1 MDSLEGSIDRTR
13 RTRRRCRARRR
24 AGRREGGMC
33 DLASSDPSSWD
44 ILSVLERGRGGADVV
59 ARGGDDV
66 GAFDDEA
73 FWNGIGVDVG
83 AEAGG
88 VVTEEGGERRVGGDE
103 ETATRRRGA
112 RRFERA
118 LAACEASIEALCGGA
133 LVDGMDPMEAL
144 DAPMRRPTGAATTRR
159 RVGARR
165 GAYRLAV
172 EASVEKLEDGF
183 RWRKYGNKMLSGQ
196 RHPRG
201 YYKCTTVPKT
211 AKFHKQ
217 VERTSSGG
225 GAAEE
230 RYLITY
236 YGDRDI
242 LDALY
247 RRLQSESSRGTAKIG
262 SILST
267 RR

>member
-1 MDSLEGSIDRTR
+1 
-13 RTRRRCRARRR
+13 
-24 AGRREGGMC
+24 MC

-44 ILSVLERGRGGADVV
+44 ILSALERGRGGADVV

-88 VVTEEGGERRVGGDE
+88 VVTEEGGERRGGGDE
-103 ETATRRRGA
+103 ETATRRRGGA

-217 VERTSSGG
+217 VERTSSGV